1 LEVINFFLDAALSQ
15 LSQVYAMMPTF
26 RNDNFD
32 IFDLSSKMDGLR
44 CGNSILTD
52 LERRPR
58 REFIL
63 TLLDLVGFFLV
74 VLVEGVVFE
83 QSLLLDDVV
92 VLLLVHLLLFP
103 GLLQELVLVV
113 RDGACVDVARQAP
126 FGQKG

>member
-113 RDGACVDVARQAP
+113 RDGACVDVARQAS

>member
-83 QSLLLDDVV
+83 QPLLLDDVV